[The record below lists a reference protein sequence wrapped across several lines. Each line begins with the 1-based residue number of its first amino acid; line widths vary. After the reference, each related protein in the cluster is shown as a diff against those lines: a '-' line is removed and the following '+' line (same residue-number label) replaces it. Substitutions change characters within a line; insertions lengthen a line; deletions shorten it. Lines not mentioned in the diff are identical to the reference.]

1 MSDTKTPA
9 PVHPLRS
16 QADVFGR
23 KPAETWTELEQ
34 ACTETFNGGHHTD
47 EAKGIF
53 DHGMGTVFNLLRAE
67 FPPIGVCKSAPT
79 LAAENARLRAALEEI
94 IYQAD
99 EGMPISDIHQCIVV
113 AREVL
118 ASLTT

>member
-9 PVHPLRS
+9 VHPLLEGTTSGPWRIS
-16 QADVFGR
+16 TANPLAINSDQGEGSVGIATTYWGADGIF
-23 KPAETWTELEQ
+23 PLLP
-34 ACTETFNGGHHTD
+34 
-47 EAKGIF
+47 EAKANA
-53 DHGMGTVFNLLRAE
+53 NLIAMA
-67 FPPIGVCKSAPT
+67 PI